1 MLKLTERTLL
11 LGFLANLYKDE
22 PKWGD
27 DAAKVRKWTF
37 EGSKSQ
43 PKGAKS
49 EPIGAKRSPKGCQR
63 EPKGSQ
69 RGAKGSQ
76 REPKG
81 AKREPKGD
89 QNASKSR
96 PSEKVAKN
104 MKKGRCTRV
113 LPDHSGFS
121 VKNR

>member
-1 MLKLTERTLL
+1 MLKLTEKMLL
-11 LGFLANLYKDE
+11 LGFLANLYRDE

-37 EGSKSQ
+37 KGSKSE

-49 EPIGAKRSPKGCQR
+49 EPIGAKRSPKER

-69 RGAKGSQ
+69 REPTGAK

-81 AKREPKGD
+81 AKRATKMLPKID
-89 QNASKSR
+89 LQKRS
-96 PSEKVAKN
+96 
-104 MKKGRCTRV
+104 
-113 LPDHSGFS
+113 
-121 VKNR
+121 